1 MVAQECLLL
10 ASSSQLAS
18 ARAYVS
24 EAATAFGFDTTSTY
38 ELVYAVNEAITNAI
52 RHGAP
57 DANGMIQLSV
67 SDEGD
72 VLSVTVHDSGT
83 FEMPTPGG
91 PAPGAEHGRGFAL
104 MASFADSVQVC
115 IGAGGTTVSLS
126 KGRT

>member
-1 MVAQECLLL
+1 MVAQECSLP

-24 EAATAFGFDTTSTY
+24 EAAAAFGLDATSAY
-38 ELVYAVNEAITNAI
+38 ELVYGVNEAVTNAL

-57 DANGMIQLSV
+57 DAGGMIQLSV

-72 VLSVTVHDSGT
+72 VLTVTVRDAGT
-83 FEMPTPGG
+83 FRMPTPDG

-104 MASFADSVQVC
+104 MTRFADSVQVC
-115 IGAGGTTVSLS
+115 IGPWGTAVSLS
-126 KGRT
+126 KGRA